1 MLRRAILVVSGTA
14 AAVASA
20 LAYNPPQLA
29 QVSTA
34 SKPATPAPTTPSTP
48 TTGKATPAPKS
59 TPTTGKAT
67 PAPKSTPT
75 TPASTLPSGD
85 FSGDKVQTRWGP
97 VQVQITV
104 KDGVITAANALAF
117 PNGDRRS
124 LSISQQAIPYLIEQT
139 LGVVSSSEVMGVSQA
154 TYTSNGWRASL
165 QSAIK
170 KAGI

>member
-34 SKPATPAPTTPSTP
+34 SKPATPAPTTP
-48 TTGKATPAPKS
+48 
-59 TPTTGKAT
+59 
-67 PAPKSTPT
+67 STPT

>member
-20 LAYNPPQLA
+20 LAYNPPQLT
-29 QVSTA
+29 QVATS
-34 SKPATPAPTTPSTP
+34 SKPATPAPSTPAPSTP
-48 TTGKATPAPKS
+48 APS
-59 TPTTGKAT
+59 T

-75 TPASTLPSGD
+75 TPASKLPSGD
-85 FSGDKVQTRWGP
+85 FSGDKIQTRWGP

-117 PNGDRRS
+117 PSGDRRS
-124 LSISQQAIPYLIEQT
+124 LSISQQAIPYLIEQS

>member
-1 MLRRAILVVSGTA
+1 MLRRVILVVSGTA
-14 AAVASA
+14 AAVTSA
-20 LAYNPPQLA
+20 LIYHPPQLT
-29 QVSTA
+29 QVSTS
-34 SKPATPAPTTPSTP
+34 SKPATPAPSTSTP
-48 TTGKATPAPKS
+48 ATPS

-75 TPASTLPSGD
+75 TPASKLPSGD
-85 FSGDKVQTRWGP
+85 FSGNKIQTRWGP

-117 PNGDRRS
+117 PDGDRRS
-124 LSISQQAIPYLIEQT
+124 LSFSQQAIPYLIEQS
-139 LGVVSSSEVMGVSQA
+139 LGVVSSSQVMGVSQA
-154 TYTSNGWRASL
+154 TYTSNGWKSSL

>member
-1 MLRRAILVVSGTA
+1 MLRRVILVVSGTA

-20 LAYNPPQLA
+20 LAYNPPQLT
-29 QVSTA
+29 QVSTS
-34 SKPATPAPTTPSTP
+34 SKPATPAPATPSTP
-48 TTGKATPAPKS
+48 TS
-59 TPTTGKAT
+59 SKAT

-75 TPASTLPSGD
+75 TPATKLPSGD
-85 FSGDKVQTRWGP
+85 FSGNKIQTRWGP

-117 PNGDRRS
+117 PDGDRRS
-124 LSISQQAIPYLIEQT
+124 LSISQQAIPYLIEQS
-139 LGVVSSSEVMGVSQA
+139 LGVVSSSQVMGVSQA
-154 TYTSNGWRASL
+154 TYTSNGWKSSL

>member
-48 TTGKATPAPKS
+48 ATSKATPAPKS
-59 TPTTGKAT
+59 TPTS
-67 PAPKSTPT
+67 PV
-75 TPASTLPSGD
+75 STLPSGD

>member
-20 LAYNPPQLA
+20 LAYNPPQLT
-29 QVSTA
+29 QVASS
-34 SKPATPAPTTPSTP
+34 SKPVTPAPSTPAPSTP
-48 TTGKATPAPKS
+48 S

-75 TPASTLPSGD
+75 TPASKLPSGD
-85 FSGDKVQTRWGP
+85 FSGDKIQTRWGP

-117 PNGDRRS
+117 PDGDRRS
-124 LSISQQAIPYLIEQT
+124 LSISQQAIPYLIEQS
-139 LGVVSSSEVMGVSQA
+139 LGVVSSSDVMGVSRA
-154 TYTSNGWRASL
+154 TVTSDGWRSSL

>member
-34 SKPATPAPTTPSTP
+34 SKPATPAPTNPSTP
-48 TTGKATPAPKS
+48 TTGKATPA
-59 TPTTGKAT
+59 T
-67 PAPKSTPT
+67 KSTPT

-85 FSGDKVQTRWGP
+85 FTGDKVQTRWGP

-139 LGVVSSSEVMGVSQA
+139 LGVVKSSEVMGVSGA
-154 TYTSNGWRASL
+154 SYTSNGWRTSL

>member
-1 MLRRAILVVSGTA
+1 MLRRVILVVSGTA

-20 LAYNPPQLA
+20 LAYNPPQLT
-29 QVSTA
+29 QVATS
-34 SKPATPAPTTPSTP
+34 SKPATPAPSTPSTP
-48 TTGKATPAPKS
+48 TS
-59 TPTTGKAT
+59 GKAT

-75 TPASTLPSGD
+75 TPATKLPSGD
-85 FSGDKVQTRWGP
+85 FSGNKIQTRWGP

-117 PNGDRRS
+117 PDGDRRS
-124 LSISQQAIPYLIEQT
+124 LSISQQAIPYLIEQS
-139 LGVVSSSEVMGVSQA
+139 LGVVSSSQVMGVSQA
-154 TYTSNGWRASL
+154 TYTSNGWKSSL

>member
-1 MLRRAILVVSGTA
+1 MLRRVILVVSGTA

-20 LAYNPPQLA
+20 LAYNPPQLT
-29 QVSTA
+29 QVSTS
-34 SKPATPAPTTPSTP
+34 SKPATPAPATPSTP
-48 TTGKATPAPKS
+48 TS
-59 TPTTGKAT
+59 GKAT

-75 TPASTLPSGD
+75 TPATKLPSGD
-85 FSGDKVQTRWGP
+85 FSGNKIQTRWGP

-117 PNGDRRS
+117 PDGDRRS
-124 LSISQQAIPYLIEQT
+124 LSISQQAIPYLIEQS
-139 LGVVSSSEVMGVSQA
+139 LGVVSSSQVMGVSQA
-154 TYTSNGWRASL
+154 TYTSNGWKSSL

>member
-1 MLRRAILVVSGTA
+1 MLRRVILVVSGTA

-20 LAYNPPQLA
+20 LAYNPPQLT
-29 QVSTA
+29 QVATS
-34 SKPATPAPTTPSTP
+34 SKPATPAPSTSIPSKPSTP
-48 TTGKATPAPKS
+48 TTGKAI
-59 TPTTGKAT
+59 

-75 TPASTLPSGD
+75 TPASKLPSGD
-85 FSGDKVQTRWGP
+85 FSGNKIQTRWGP

-117 PNGDRRS
+117 PSGDRRS
-124 LSISQQAIPYLIEQT
+124 LSISQQAIPYLIEQS
-139 LGVVSSSEVMGVSQA
+139 LGVVSSSQVMGVSQA
-154 TYTSNGWRASL
+154 TYTSNGWKSSL

>member
-1 MLRRAILVVSGTA
+1 MLRRVILVVSGTA

-20 LAYNPPQLA
+20 LAYNPPQLT
-29 QVSTA
+29 QVSTS
-34 SKPATPAPTTPSTP
+34 SKPATSTPSTSTPATPSTP
-48 TTGKATPAPKS
+48 TS
-59 TPTTGKAT
+59 GKAT

-75 TPASTLPSGD
+75 TPATKLPSGD
-85 FSGDKVQTRWGP
+85 FSGNKIQTRWGP

-117 PNGDRRS
+117 PDGDRRS
-124 LSISQQAIPYLIEQT
+124 LSISQQAIPYLIEQS
-139 LGVVSSSEVMGVSQA
+139 LGVVSSSQVMGVSQA
-154 TYTSNGWRASL
+154 TYTSNGWRSSL

>member
-1 MLRRAILVVSGTA
+1 MLRRVILVVSGTA

-20 LAYNPPQLA
+20 LAYNPPQLT
-29 QVSTA
+29 QVSTS
-34 SKPATPAPTTPSTP
+34 SKPATSTPSTSTPAKPSTP
-48 TTGKATPAPKS
+48 TS
-59 TPTTGKAT
+59 GKAT

-75 TPASTLPSGD
+75 TPATKLPSGD
-85 FSGDKVQTRWGP
+85 FSGNKIQTRWGP

-117 PNGDRRS
+117 PDGDRRS
-124 LSISQQAIPYLIEQT
+124 LSISQQAIPYLIEQS
-139 LGVVSSSEVMGVSQA
+139 LGVVSSSQVMGVSQA
-154 TYTSNGWRASL
+154 TYTSNGWKSSL